1 MANSNNGALKHGENE
16 DHKRGVDVAADAVKA
31 VPGRSSAK
39 SSARSSKDSP
49 SRGIPNPKEPAQ
61 QLPGRPRKQSRR
73 GQGGG
78 PKTKAGKAIVSR
90 NAVKHGITSASP
102 VIPGM
107 ESDEEWQAYR
117 SGIIESL
124 EPEGSTLLG
133 KQVLYR

>member
-1 MANSNNGALKHGENE
+1 MAKSKNGATEPRKSEDLKDSEPKTE
-16 DHKRGVDVAADAVKA
+16 A
-31 VPGRSSAK
+31 PGQ

-49 SRGIPNPKEPAQ
+49 SRGIPNPKPPAQ
-61 QLPGRPRKQSRR
+61 QVPGRPRKQSRR
-73 GQGGG
+73 GKGGG
-78 PKTKAGKAIVSR
+78 PKTAAGKAAVSR